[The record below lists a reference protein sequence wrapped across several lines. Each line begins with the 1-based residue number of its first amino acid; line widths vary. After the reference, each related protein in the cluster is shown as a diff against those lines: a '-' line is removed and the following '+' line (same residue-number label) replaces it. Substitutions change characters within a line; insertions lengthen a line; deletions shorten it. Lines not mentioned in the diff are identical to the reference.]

1 MFLGAVSERRKMRFR
16 TKFTFLSGGLIL
28 FIAVVITSFVY
39 YSLVSTVE
47 LQIKSSLEKLAHNV
61 VDETDRVLY
70 ERHSD
75 LKIIA
80 TDAILT
86 SPSSTRKQ
94 ITERLLV
101 FRNTYKSYISFS
113 FYTLERVRIADTSG
127 LLLNTQDPM
136 SPHWEEVLQGK
147 MSSAS
152 DVAMS
157 PSLRIPVIYFASPVR
172 NSGGETVG
180 YVVARIP
187 VFKLYEVVEKVSG
200 VYGGDENIEVGV
212 ADKRG
217 IRIFSNHDRGTIL
230 TDTIYNWDAIQKL
243 LAGRNVG
250 TIMHE
255 HESGEKY
262 ICALARERGYAD
274 FRGNGWTLAIH
285 VPQKLAFA
293 SAVALRN
300 KLAAIF
306 IAIVIFTMVVISFFA
321 RTVSNP
327 ITKLRDFAFKVGEGK
342 WDERLEVT
350 TRDEIGDLAQ
360 SFNQMVGNLKNITAS
375 RDVLEKE
382 IAERTQ
388 AEERVKE
395 ARDFLENVFR
405 TSLDGIM
412 VIGHKGVIKMAN
424 TAGERILGYLP
435 GELIGKSVLV
445 LSPEGEG
452 REKGFEVM
460 TQLSEAGSVS
470 NVEMVWVKR
479 DGSLVDIE
487 LTAALLKDSQG
498 NREGAVSVVR
508 DISERK
514 RFDELLKKSEEKYH
528 SLIENASDAIIAV
541 DKEGVIIEFNKK
553 AKEMF
558 GYAREEALGS
568 HITLLSPPSERARQK
583 SMLEEFRKTK
593 ELYIVGKTQEGKGL
607 RKDGQEFPFEGSA
620 FGVEIAGERI
630 LTVILRDVSERK
642 KMEQQLLQAEKLKS
656 LGELAGGVA
665 HDFNNVLAAILGRA
679 QLLRMIVKSPWEGE
693 ERRKSIQELEEGLEI
708 IEIASRDGAETV
720 RRIQKFTRK
729 RDDDTHQVVIDIHE
743 VIEHAIEFTRTKW
756 KTEAAAKGITI
767 TVHKEF
773 SPLPC
778 LLGSPSEL
786 REVFTN
792 LISNAVDAMPH
803 GGAITVKTFEEDRH
817 IIVRIADTG
826 VGVPK
831 NIQQRVFDPFFT
843 TKGPQSTGLG
853 LSVSYGIISRHRGTI
868 SVESSEGKGTTFTIK
883 LPVDE
888 MEHRKE
894 EKKMVPSSEARR
906 KAKILIIDDEEQV
919 RTLLSDILLR
929 DGHEVEVAASGKAG
943 IELFEKQEF
952 DLVFTDLGM
961 QGMSGWQVAEKIK
974 SLNGRVPVALITGW
988 NVDLSRAEMKENWVD
1003 LVVHKPF
1010 EIDQVLKL
1018 VQEGMILRE
1027 RFKSV

>member
-1 MFLGAVSERRKMRFR
+1 MSLLAVSV
-16 TKFTFLSGGLIL
+16 FLSE
-28 FIAVVITSFVY
+28 S
-39 YSLVSTVE
+39 
-47 LQIKSSLEKLAHNV
+47 
-61 VDETDRVLY
+61 
-70 ERHSD
+70 
-75 LKIIA
+75 
-80 TDAILT
+80 ILT
-86 SPSSTRKQ
+86 SIDGHFELFFGFLKNNYTYLESS
-94 ITERLLV
+94 EDM
-101 FRNTYKSYISFS
+101 Y
-113 FYTLERVRIADTSG
+113 G
-127 LLLNTQDPM
+127 
-136 SPHWEEVLQGK
+136 EVLDLILKSMQSQFGVF
-147 MSSAS
+147 AYL
-152 DVAMS
+152 DEEGAAVS
-157 PSLRIPVIYFASPVR
+157 PSMTKGVWEQCRIPDKSIRFPRETWGDNIWVR
-172 NSGGETVG
+172 AILQKKSLLKNDPGRVPEGHLPIKNVL
-180 YVVARIP
+180 VVP
-187 VFKLYEVVEKVSG
+187 
-200 VYGGDENIEVGV
+200 
-212 ADKRG
+212 
-217 IRIFSNHDRGTIL
+217 IL
-230 TDTIYNWDAIQKL
+230 
-243 LAGRNVG
+243 
-250 TIMHE
+250 
-255 HESGEKY
+255 
-262 ICALARERGYAD
+262 
-274 FRGNGWTLAIH
+274 F
-285 VPQKLAFA
+285 
-293 SAVALRN
+293 
-300 KLAAIF
+300 
-306 IAIVIFTMVVISFFA
+306 
-321 RTVSNP
+321 
-327 ITKLRDFAFKVGEGK
+327 
-342 WDERLEVT
+342 
-350 TRDEIGDLAQ
+350 RDE
-360 SFNQMVGNLKNITAS
+360 
-375 RDVLEKE
+375 
-382 IAERTQ
+382 
-388 AEERVKE
+388 
-395 ARDFLENVFR
+395 
-405 TSLDGIM
+405 
-412 VIGHKGVIKMAN
+412 VIGH
-424 TAGERILGYLP
+424 
-435 GELIGKSVLV
+435 
-445 LSPEGEG
+445 
-452 REKGFEVM
+452 FEVANKEGGY
-460 TQLSEAGSVS
+460 TQADAAWMEGIAQFIAPVLNARLEQERQEKARTKAEEA
-470 NVEMVWVKR
+470 
-479 DGSLVDIE
+479 
-487 LTAALLKDSQG
+487 
-498 NREGAVSVVR
+498 
-508 DISERK
+508 
-514 RFDELLKKSEEKYH
+514 LKKSEEKYH

-553 AKEMF
+553 AEEMF

-583 SMLEEFRKTK
+583 NMLEEFRKTN
-593 ELYIVGKTQEGKGL
+593 ELFIVGKTQEGKGL

-620 FGVEIAGERI
+620 FGIEIAGERI

-729 RDDDTHQVVIDIHE
+729 RDDDTHQIVIDIHE
-743 VIEHAIEFTRTKW
+743 VIEHAIEFTRTRW

-894 EKKMVPSSEARR
+894 ENKMVPSSEARR